1 MPVMG
6 PVEQEQHHWLIQP
19 LVEAG
24 MGLEEI
30 RALVVR
36 LACEDDGVLS
46 LVRDQPA
53 RVQAAWH
60 ETVGRMI
67 ALGSGAR

>member
-1 MPVMG
+1 MG
-6 PVEQEQHHWLIQP
+6 PVEQEQHSWLIQP
-19 LVEAG
+19 LLEAG

-36 LACEDDGVLS
+36 LACEDGGVRQ
-46 LVRDQPA
+46 LVGDQPA

-60 ETVGRMI
+60 ETIGRML
-67 ALGSGAR
+67 ALGSPSG

>member
-1 MPVMG
+1 MG
-6 PVEQEQHHWLIQP
+6 PVAQEQHHWLIQP
-19 LVEAG
+19 LLEAG

-36 LACEDDGVLS
+36 LACEEDGVLR
-46 LVRDQPA
+46 LVSDQPA

-60 ETVGRMI
+60 ETIGRM
-67 ALGSGAR
+67 LDMGSPAY

>member
-1 MPVMG
+1 MG
-6 PVEQEQHHWLIQP
+6 PVEQEQHSWLIQP
-19 LVEAG
+19 LLEAG

-36 LACEDDGVLS
+36 LACEEDGVLR
-46 LVRDQPA
+46 LVCDQPA

-60 ETVGRMI
+60 ETIGRML
-67 ALGSGAR
+67 ALGSPAR

>member
-1 MPVMG
+1 MG
-6 PVEQEQHHWLIQP
+6 PVAREQHSWLIEP
-19 LVEAG
+19 LLAAG

-36 LACEDDGVLS
+36 LACEEDGVLR
-46 LVRDQPA
+46 LVGDQPA

-60 ETVGRMI
+60 ETIGRMI
-67 ALGSGAR
+67 ALGSPAG